1 MSIGGPSEIRQKT
14 PLELRRDE
22 DLTKNVARGRPDAQE
37 SPQVAAAPQARPEPG
52 GPPPVPTAEVADAPL
67 APSPRP
73 PAPPGPP
80 GGPSIAGSLRHLEE
94 RLAEKGPRGIVT
106 GTGQNMGALFFDPQG
121 ADFTAWV
128 NHFKNEVYRNWIVPP
143 SVSMGARGQVSIE
156 FVVERS
162 GAMSGL
168 RILQS
173 SGTPAL
179 DRAARN
185 ALLGSRFLALPS
197 DFRPDQ
203 VLMQVTFFYNERGA
217 RS

>member
-1 MSIGGPSEIRQKT
+1 MDSPRALAAAS
-14 PLELRRDE
+14 
-22 DLTKNVARGRPDAQE
+22 ARGLPSGTLQQQGT
-37 SPQVAAAPQARPEPG
+37 SP
-52 GPPPVPTAEVADAPL
+52 L
-67 APSPRP
+67 
-73 PAPPGPP
+73 
-80 GGPSIAGSLRHLEE
+80 
-94 RLAEKGPRGIVT
+94 
-106 GTGQNMGALFFDPQG
+106 LFDDQG
-121 ADFTAWV
+121 ADFTAWI